1 MENLKI
7 IDERL
12 ANIETMLLAT
22 KTVLTFDEAALYTGL
37 SKSYLYKLTS
47 TGGIPCYKPNGKVL
61 YFNKKELDEWM
72 LQNRKATSSELATK
86 ADTYLALKGGV
97 K

>member
-1 MENLKI
+1 MEHLKI

-12 ANIETMLLAT
+12 ANIETMLLSN
-22 KTVLTFDEAALYTGL
+22 KTVLTFEEAALYTGL

-47 TGGIPCYKPNGKVL
+47 TGGIPCYKPSGKIL
-61 YFNKKELDEWM
+61 YFNKPELDEWM
-72 LQNRKATSSELATK
+72 LQNRKATTSELGAK
-86 ADTYLALKGGV
+86 ADTYLALKGGA

>member
-1 MENLKI
+1 MEYLQA

-12 ANIETMLLAT
+12 ANIETMLLTT
-22 KTVLTFDEAALYTGL
+22 KTVLTFDETALYTGL

-47 TGGIPCYKPNGKVL
+47 SGGIPCYKPSGKIL
-61 YFNKKELDEWM
+61 FFNKSELDDWM
-72 LQNRKATSSELATK
+72 LQNRKATTLELETK

>member
-1 MENLKI
+1 METLKI

-12 ANIETMLLAT
+12 ANIESLLLSS
-22 KTVLTFDEAALYTGL
+22 KVVLTFDEAATYTGL

-47 TGGIPCYKPNGKVL
+47 TGGVPCYKPNGKVL
-61 YFNKKELDEWM
+61 YFNKTELDSWM
-72 LQNRKATSSELATK
+72 MQNRKATSLELETK
-86 ADTYLALKGGV
+86 ANTYLAVKGGA